1 MVAEGIKTTKSVYD
15 WSIKNQVEMP
25 ITKAVYHV
33 LFDNVDPSDALQQ
46 LMSRDPK
53 DEINI

>member
-25 ITKAVYHV
+25 ITEAVYHV
-33 LFDNVDPSDALQQ
+33 LFDNIDPSDALQR

-53 DEINI
+53 DEIII